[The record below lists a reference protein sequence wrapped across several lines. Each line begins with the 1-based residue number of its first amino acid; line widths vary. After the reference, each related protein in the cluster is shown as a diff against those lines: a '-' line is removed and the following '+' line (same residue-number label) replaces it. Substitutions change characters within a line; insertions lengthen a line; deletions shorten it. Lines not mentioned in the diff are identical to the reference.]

1 MIKNLVFDL
10 GNVLIEWN
18 PDKILGY
25 YEPDEQRQQALKEAI
40 FESGLWHQTDLG
52 LLSLTE
58 ACDLAQRNLDSSFRL
73 AVENIFFRWYEAV
86 EVYHDLQKKV
96 KLWSWLGYDIYILS
110 TTCEIFY
117 RIEKAGCLLVYTLL
131 SGYILS
137 SEVKVAKFEKK
148 IPRRASRSRCCCWAC
163 RIATSSTA
171 SMRCCCGWKG
181 WTGRASRSGSASAFP
196 RPEPAWP
203 EERLGMILI
212 GKLAI
217 N

>member
-73 AVENIFFRWYEAV
+73 AVENIFF
-86 EVYHDLQKKV
+86 H
-96 KLWSWLGYDIYILS
+96 
-110 TTCEIFY
+110 
-117 RIEKAGCLLVYTLL
+117 
-131 SGYILS
+131 
-137 SEVKVAKFEKK
+137 
-148 IPRRASRSRCCCWAC
+148 
-163 RIATSSTA
+163 
-171 SMRCCCGWKG
+171 
-181 WTGRASRSGSASAFP
+181 
-196 RPEPAWP
+196 
-203 EERLGMILI
+203 
-212 GKLAI
+212 
-217 N
+217 